1 MLDIFLLGA
10 CRWSELFIYFGSF
23 ALWALKFHFF
33 GGRLI
38 ANKRLPINDD
48 CQKINR
54 NVIEKARRINTHLKN
69 KTRPN

>member
-1 MLDIFLLGA
+1 MVDIFLLGA

-48 CQKINR
+48 CQKN
-54 NVIEKARRINTHLKN
+54 
-69 KTRPN
+69 

>member
-1 MLDIFLLGA
+1 MLNIFLLGT

-48 CQKINR
+48 CQKN
-54 NVIEKARRINTHLKN
+54 
-69 KTRPN
+69 